1 MTARIA
7 LIAAVASNGVIG
19 AGGGMPW
26 RLSTD
31 MQRFKRLTM
40 NKPVLMGRKTFAS
53 IGKPLAGRANIVV
66 TRHGL
71 GPLRDVIVQPSLER
85 ALEVAAMHAARLGA
99 TEIMVI
105 GGGELYDETIRKADR
120 LYITHVDASPAGDT
134 YFPPIDPA
142 IWQPASSE
150 RIAAGPADTAA
161 TTFTIYERR
170 TPSNAA

>member
-1 MTARIA
+1 VAARIA

-53 IGKPLAGRANIVV
+53 IGKALPGRANIVIS
-66 TRHGL
+66 RHGL
-71 GPLRDVIVQPSLER
+71 GPLKDVFVQPNLER

-105 GGGELYDETIRKADR
+105 GGGELYAEAIGKADR
-120 LYITHVDASPAGDT
+120 LYITHVDAHPTGDT
-134 YFPPIDPA
+134 FFPPIDPL
-142 IWQPASSE
+142 IWRPASSE

-161 TTFTIYERR
+161 TTFTVYERR
-170 TPSNAA
+170 SASNAA